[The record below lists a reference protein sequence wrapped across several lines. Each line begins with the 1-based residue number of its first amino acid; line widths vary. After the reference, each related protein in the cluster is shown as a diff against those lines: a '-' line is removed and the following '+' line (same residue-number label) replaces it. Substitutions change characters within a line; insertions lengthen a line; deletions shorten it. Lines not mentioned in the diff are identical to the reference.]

1 MNENWKN
8 VVITEIGIAVY
19 VAPNSGNH
27 VHKNRPMHGFVL
39 NDSENNKNYIF
50 SDGRILNTAPN
61 ALFYLPKGSSYY
73 VESESVGGCFAINF
87 NADISDEPFSVT
99 LRNPGSLT
107 NLFKAAADA
116 WRSADASRWSLSMR
130 ALYEAIYR
138 LQKGS
143 EIPYVPK
150 SKIGLIAPA
159 IEKIRECFASGD
171 LSVSYLAGLCNIS
184 EVYFRKI
191 FFGCFGKSPKE
202 YIIQKRIEYAKNLLR
217 SGDFSVSE
225 VALMCG
231 YAEPCHFSKEFS
243 KYVGISPSKYHD
255 SIGGKNERI

>member
-1 MNENWKN
+1 MNKNWKN

-19 VAPNSGNH
+19 VEPNTGKT
-27 VHKNRPMHGFVL
+27 VHKNRPLHGFVI
-39 NDSENNKNYIF
+39 NDSESCKNYIF
-50 SDGRILNTAPN
+50 SDGRTLRTEPN
-61 ALFYLPKGSSYY
+61 SLFYLPKGSSYC
-73 VESESVGGCFAINF
+73 VEIEKIGGCYAINF
-87 NADISDEPFSVT
+87 DADISDEPFAIT
-99 LRNPGSLT
+99 LRNPTALT
-107 NLFKAAADA
+107 SLFKAAADA
-116 WRSADASRWSLSMR
+116 WKNSDLSGWSLSMR

-143 EIPYVPK
+143 EIPYIPK
-150 SKIGLIAPA
+150 SKIGLITPA

-231 YAEPCHFSKEFS
+231 YTEPCHFSKEFS

-255 SIGGKNERI
+255 SIGEKNEQI